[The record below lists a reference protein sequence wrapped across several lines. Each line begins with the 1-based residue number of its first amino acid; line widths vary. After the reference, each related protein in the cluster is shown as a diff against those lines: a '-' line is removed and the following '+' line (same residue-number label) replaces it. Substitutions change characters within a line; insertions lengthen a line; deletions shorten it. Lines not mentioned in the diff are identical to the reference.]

1 MTLIIGNDQTN
12 ILYGTVGEDTIAGL
26 GGDDY
31 LEGRGGNDVLN
42 GGAGNDDLS
51 GGDGNDLLNG
61 DAGDDELNGGVG
73 NDTAD
78 GGSGTDSYN
87 NDYSSRATGL
97 SMNFSS
103 ATGNGTIVV
112 GAETDTLISIEKFYD
127 FKGTN
132 FDDTIVGA
140 IGADL
145 YLRGLAGHD
154 LISGNAG
161 GDWIYG
167 GDGNDT
173 IDGGADNDYLYGEAD
188 NDVVNGGVGNDDL
201 SGGDGN
207 DLLNGDAGDDELNGG
222 VGNDTADGGSGTDSY
237 NNDYSSRATGL
248 SMNFSSA
255 TGNGTIVVGAE
266 TDTLISIEKFYDF
279 KGTNFDD
286 TIVGAIGA
294 DLYLRGLAGH
304 DLISGNAGGDWIYGG
319 NGNDT
324 IDGGADNDYLYGE
337 TGNDILEPG
346 LGRDYADGG
355 TDIDILKID
364 YTFLTANIIST
375 LTNSGSGTVLTA
387 ANSVNYVNIEKFSI
401 IGGSGNDVLLG
412 GDFDDTL
419 KGGSGDDILNGGGG
433 LDILQGGVGD
443 DAYIT
448 DEPGENISEYANEG
462 TDIIR
467 TSVSYTIEGLANI
480 ENVSLTGTNNVNTT
494 GNSLNNKLIGNSSNN
509 MLTGKGG
516 DDTLEGSGG
525 DDSLNGDDGDDYLVG
540 VNPKDASP
548 GTDEIDIFKGG
559 AGADIIILG
568 DATKTYYDDG
578 NNRTN
583 GKFDFALIKDF
594 NIGKDKI
601 QLFGPRENYL
611 LLSSPID
618 EIFGTGIF
626 LNRPGDEAAE
636 LIAIVEGST
645 GLELNDNYF
654 TNWSKIYFNDFEK
667 GIANE
672 WSNQA
677 FAMTPIGARRFLG
690 KFSNSSVS
698 LSLENNIF
706 ANSRISLDFDLYIID
721 SWDGNNASYGPDK
734 FIVSLS
740 NCQKLLDTTFSNQE
754 LSDYPQVFPS
764 ISGIGTYP
772 AGSGANEID
781 TLGYTYT
788 GNSVYRISLE
798 FYITSPLIS
807 LDFAGFGLQGIGDES
822 WGLDNVSISVLEE
835 VDFLPGVLSFD
846 KATYEV
852 DESSFANIIINRS
865 GGSDGEVSGTIL
877 YSPGTAT
884 SPDDYNST
892 SIAVIFAA
900 GETNKTVTIPI
911 INDGLFEA
919 DETLNLT
926 LLNLTGGATIGSQP
940 TTVITIINDDLPQ
953 RGIINLNNSNYT
965 VNENETGN
973 ITLTRTNGSDGEVS
987 VTLTPS
993 SGSAIAPYDY
1003 IKSPI
1008 TVIFANG
1015 ETSQNIGIPLV
1026 NDIANESDETIY
1038 LTLSNPTGGATLGT
1052 QINAV
1057 ITIVDDDFASQ
1068 YASSVI
1074 ALSSQY
1080 SSTAWSA
1087 EQALGQPNTFTYGD
1101 YSTSWAPRPL
1111 NADGDFDA
1119 DEFITVGFSYPVY
1132 ASGIE
1137 IRETFGNGFVRS
1149 IELLDNQGDY
1159 HSIWSGSDTSLPG
1172 RPVNFR
1178 VDFKRTNYLVVGAKI
1193 NVDVDHNLS
1202 AWEEIDSVQLF
1213 SSDEV
1218 LSNGSIQ
1225 FSDNMYSFIENG
1237 IPVSRIILDRIN
1249 GSDGEVN
1256 VTITAYNGSAI
1267 APDDYNNTSI
1277 TVSFANG
1284 ETSKTITIPIIND
1297 SVYEPTETV
1306 NLALS
1311 NPTGGA
1317 TLGTQTTA
1325 VLSIIDNDAV
1335 PGILAFSQAN
1345 YSINEDSTPI
1355 VAVTVNRTG
1364 GSDGAVSATISLTD
1378 GTATGPDDYINTSA
1392 TVNFANGE
1400 TSKVVT
1406 IPIVNDGVFETNET
1420 IYLTL
1425 NNPTNGATL
1434 GSQNTATL
1442 TIIDNDALPGII
1454 GFSGAN
1460 STVNEDGTPITQVT
1474 LTRTGGS
1481 NGEVSVTLT
1490 PDGGTATA
1498 GFDYNITPI
1507 TITFASGETSKIVTI
1522 PFINDTVYEP
1532 TETVNLTLSS
1542 PTGGATLG
1550 TITAAVLNII
1560 DDDAVAG
1567 LLSFSNAAYNI
1578 NENGTSAAQV
1588 TVNRTGGSDGAVSST
1603 VTLSNGTATAGSD
1616 YVANPINI
1624 NFANGETS
1632 KTVSIPIIND
1642 TVLENT
1648 ETINLTLTNPT
1659 GGVNLDNSQ
1668 KNAILNILDD
1678 DFKPTLTII
1687 TNPQQVTEGNTIQ
1700 GTVFRNSDTTHP
1712 LIVALVNSDN
1722 SQIIAPN
1729 TVTIPAGANSA
1740 NFNIT
1745 AVDDTSIDLPG
1756 NYTIIATAAGFVG
1769 SSYTVALIDN
1779 DGVNLTLSLAAN
1791 SISENGGKV
1800 QATVTRNIV
1809 TNTPLQ
1815 VQLSSSDTTEATV
1828 PQTVII
1834 PANQASITFEIQGID
1849 DTMLDGTQSVI
1860 IIAKPTYTSS
1870 DISVDAGQATAN
1882 LNVIDNESPS
1892 LTLTLDK
1899 NIISETGTATASI
1912 TRNTPTT
1919 EPLTVN
1925 LASSD
1930 ITEVTVPATVTIP
1943 VGQASASFIVTG
1955 VNDGASDAIQTVNL
1969 TASANGFNG
1978 GVKTIEVSDIDV
1990 PDLDITNLASTTNPI
2005 FTGKQSFLTYR
2016 VENKGFSP
2024 ATGAWTDRI
2033 YLSTDN
2039 KFDISDSPITETT
2052 FSPTIP
2058 FNSFYERTIPFFA
2071 PRTVGEYYLIASTD
2085 ANNTVNEGTGLGEQ
2099 NNMVIIP
2106 ITVIP
2111 AYKATVYTD
2120 TIIGTNGQSV
2130 PLRGSAV
2137 NNADNSPVPFE
2148 FVTIKIENN
2157 GTIREFSALTDGNGN
2172 FVKSFN
2178 PLPTEGGQYNINA
2191 YFPNNLTEDIVPEDS
2206 FQLLGMKFDTSQA
2219 TNKVIADTPF
2229 TGTVTLENMT
2239 NIGITGI
2246 YATVDSVVPGWNVQV
2261 NTPKNLSGFGNN
2273 TLSYTITAPND
2284 SYITQD
2290 SFNIRLTSAEG
2301 ATAALPVNVNLERIF
2316 PRLVASTNLVN
2327 SGMLRGNQTLVE
2339 FQVTNEGGGIAKNIE
2354 VELPNEPW
2362 LKLASPASISALN
2375 PGESTKVTLLLTP
2388 DPHLSLTEYTGDL
2401 LLDAEGYDG
2410 DLSVKY
2416 IFRAISEAKGSI
2428 RINTVDELFYF
2439 AEGAPKL
2446 ANATV
2451 TLRDY
2456 FTNEV
2461 IATAVTDNTGLI
2473 NLANINEGSYKL
2485 EVKADKHDTFRQT
2498 IQLDAGETEKI
2509 NAFLSRQT
2517 VQYNW
2522 TVTQTEIEDKYNITV
2537 ESVFETNVPI
2547 PTVVIDP
2554 PLIDLEGLDVVGQV
2568 MQVDMTLTNHG
2579 LIAANDLRFS
2589 FSDHPFY
2596 KIEPLVSNIDSLG
2609 AKSSAK
2615 IPIRVTRIADENT
2628 ALSSSEDLSLQISG
2642 NMETLSSGGG
2652 CGISGSVAYSYKCG
2666 GQDIGK
2672 SAGISFNN
2680 VAGSGGSCSWNPWG
2694 DGPGSFWGPGGTTT
2708 TTTSNCDPCVEKVLG
2723 TLVDCAINFIPIYAD
2738 FNQCQLALF
2747 NCSKDIFID
2756 QKIDP
2761 LTLPQTTINCVQA
2774 ILKCFEAAS
2783 RKTPIGK
2790 IQVIIDCTID
2800 LLLSC
2805 QNETT
2810 KELVKGSIKAIRI
2823 INKLLKKNKIA
2834 SSSITDEG
2842 SLDSNLILDIDIAKD
2857 SNSWTASS
2865 LDENTISSILLDA
2878 PDGIPQS
2885 AWDLL
2890 TTHIQRMLT
2899 VYDSFSNL
2907 FGSNVWLSDET
2918 QVLPA
2923 WIAAFLARTEGK
2935 TTEDAKVSIFERN
2948 ELLSL
2953 PLPINVTGTDV
2964 NKFIDRWNRSINYWT
2979 AGVFL
2984 QTDVP
2989 FGESIDF
2996 IAFDEIYEISRDA
3009 VEAINQSVSEGFNF
3023 IDEGVIYAVDQ
3034 LKQSLEG
3041 VNGGGVCAKVKISID
3056 QEAVTTRSAFLGNL
3070 EIDNGNSTNLTDLAI
3085 TLKITDQNGII
3096 VDNLFGISNPILT
3109 NITAIDGTGVLGG
3122 DDPNTTHNEGLGSA
3136 QWTFIPTHLAAP
3148 QTATTYNIGGTLS
3161 YKENG
3166 QFINVPLLS
3175 TGITVVPQA
3184 ELYLDY
3190 FQSRNV
3196 YGDDPFTDATEISV
3210 PFDLAV
3216 LVQNQGYGDAK
3227 NLRITSSQ
3235 PEIVDNEKGLL
3246 IDFNII
3252 GSQLNGQDVSPS
3264 LAVNFGDI
3272 KPGET
3277 AVADWLLKST
3287 LQGKFIEYKATFEHI
3302 NGLGNK
3308 ELSLIKEV
3316 KIHELIHIVKA
3327 SSDSLPD
3334 FLVDDQFDAKFYPD
3348 TLYFGNGTTSPVT
3361 AIDTATV
3368 DATVTIFDLEA
3379 EITLNATSGWNYIR
3393 LVDPANGQFQIKEL
3407 RRSDGTLINVDNI
3420 WRTDRTFPATGRP
3433 KYENILHFLDYNS
3446 TGSYT
3451 ISYGSDDSTAPKV
3464 REILDVAPNPRKVPV
3479 DKLTVVFTEPIRA
3492 NTFDYQDLSLTLDNG
3507 VNLINNEVTISQADP
3522 ITFQINNLA
3531 SMTGMIGQYQFSVNA
3546 LDIQDLAGN
3555 NGAGFVSENWTFTG
3569 DKPGIASIT
3578 GFNSTLLNTSVDVF
3592 QVTFTEPINPSSFD
3606 YNDITLRRNNG
3617 ESLLNNTVAI
3627 AQIDPTTFRVG
3638 NFAQFTNTEGDYQ
3651 LLISS
3656 NSVQDLD
3663 NNYGVG
3669 GKGFNWVLDKTYPSI
3684 TSITDVTSP
3693 RNTPVSSLEISF
3705 SEAIQQDSF
3714 DVSDLILRKG
3724 VGVNSAPQ
3732 QLNGVSI
3739 QKRNETTYTIQG
3751 LRDLQS
3757 DSGTYSLA
3765 VNGSGIKD
3773 PAGNSVTNSLAET
3786 WLLDR
3791 TEPGSPTNIQVNATS
3806 FYLSRE
3812 GIESQN
3818 TNSLNQEGQ
3827 YLVNSKSISITG
3839 DLAEPSL
3846 KVFFKDLTASQDLGQ
3861 AIVSGVSFGSNISLP
3876 SHGTHN
3882 LEIQVQDAAGNLST
3896 TYLDVFVDI
3905 TQPAI
3910 TKFFNDPSST
3920 LDPANS
3926 IDIQFSE
3933 RVAMNTFDKSDIS
3946 LSRNGVVLNLP
3957 DTVAVEFL
3965 SGTTYRIK
3973 GLGDLVNSPANYSM
3987 LVNATTI
3994 QDNAGNSGVAPK
4006 TATFS
4011 ILAPPSPGISL
4022 TPAGGNTSVT
4032 EAGNIDTY
4040 NVVLLTQPTANVV
4053 ISCET
4058 VGQVFLNKTAL
4069 TFTPSNWNVPQA
4081 VTVSAIDDALTEGT
4095 HSASIQHSIS
4105 STDASYV
4112 GFTIPTLLV
4121 QVQDND
4127 ASITGKIWQDA
4138 DGNRLNNGEGGLAG
4152 WTVFLDADLDGELDP
4167 GERTTL
4173 TDNSGA
4179 YRFDDLRPGAVSV
4192 AQVLQNGWRQTFPQ
4206 LEMSTTAS
4214 DLPLVLPSVD
4224 LGLPATGLA
4233 SFNFSRSNYLV
4244 KEDGTALTEVWIS
4257 RGGDLSQSAS
4267 VTLRL
4272 SDGTATGCGCAAS
4285 AVSNDFNFSPIT
4297 ITFSPNQAMRLV
4309 HVENARLANAAAI
4322 RIRDD
4327 SKAEAS
4333 EDFQLQLTNPSGNAV
4348 IGDQGSATVTIIDND
4363 SASGADLL
4371 ASLATAQPDQPAT
4384 AISLNP
4390 AASAL
4395 IGLDAFL
4402 ADSRFASFRGQGFSS
4417 VIIDTGM
4424 DVDHSLF
4431 GADLNLDGRADR
4443 LAYQYDF
4450 ADGDANANDL
4460 SGHGTHIASIISS
4473 VASGSSLIA
4482 LKVFKD
4488 SGSGSFADLE
4498 RALQWVNANAAAY
4511 NIASVNLSLGD
4522 GLNWADPSSRYGL
4535 GDEFAALA
4543 SQGVL
4548 ISAAAGNSFYKFAS
4562 TPGLS
4567 YPGVDPNVIPVGAVW
4582 TEDMGGNHRFTNG
4595 AIDFTTAPDRIA
4607 SFSQRELD
4615 GLPFLAPG
4623 ILIEGARAGGGTM
4636 TMGGTSQ
4643 ATAFV
4648 SALATIAQQISVA
4661 AISRRLTVAEFKTLL
4676 TQSADW
4682 LVDGDDENDNVI
4694 NTGANFPRV
4703 NALRLAETIAALD
4716 PQAVIT
4722 TEGSQ
4727 GGSVDGPA
4735 APRPTTLSLTHTIN
4749 LVAGQVASG
4758 LDFGNQLLPTLSIT
4772 GLAADQPEGNSG
4784 STAYTFTVTR
4794 SGATSSTSSA
4804 DWSVSGGG
4812 INPALAS
4819 AFVGGRFPTGTVSF
4833 AAGEVSQTI
4842 TVYVAGDTAVELD
4855 EGFTVTLSAPSGAIL
4870 DATALSASGTILND
4884 DFLPAPS
4891 LTLLTTTTF
4900 TEDSHAHGIGAV
4912 VASFTT
4918 SDALAVAL
4926 SDSLHYALGSGA
4938 DAGKVLLTAA
4948 GLALVNAGSD
4958 LPAFSLTPSHGAIS
4972 GLAVSVDPSVIPAN
4986 DGPASL
4992 AISGTAAVGN
5002 TLAVVQQSPDSDGAG
5017 TAPSISWQTSTAGG
5031 SWSAVSTNPTYKLST
5046 ADEGK
5051 QLRAVVSYIDGQ
5063 GFNESITTPTL
5074 AVPLLPTVAINA
5086 STTAQQE
5093 GNIGSTPYSFS
5104 INRSGDLSGESRVS
5118 WSVEGSGANPA
5129 TALDFAGGALPA
5141 GSALFGPGQDTLSL
5155 AISVVGDG
5163 SLEPDEGFRIQLHS
5177 PIGARLSTATSTGLL
5192 QILNDDQPAP
5202 TYSFVATPQIVY
5214 EGSTLHIA
5222 ITTTNVEVGRS
5233 LWWQLSGTGIN
5244 AADFSDGLLSGAALI
5259 GSDGR
5264 AAFTKG
5270 IAADAAVEQ
5279 EETLAVRFFS
5289 DADRTQLLGSSLAV
5303 TIKEPSVGVVTE
5315 GNDVIIGTAA
5325 AEAVTGVPNGS
5336 AARGRGSLDRLTGG
5350 GGADIFLLGDAQGPY
5365 YVDGTSGLGST
5376 DLALITDFTSDDRIQ
5391 LHGAS
5396 GTYRLVSG
5404 RHGGIPGVRIDALAT
5419 APGNTP
5425 EAIGFVQ
5432 AATLASLTLT
5442 NPNQF
5447 LYV

>member
-1 MTLIIGNDQTN
+1 MALIIGNDQTN
-12 ILYGTVGEDTIAGL
+12 ILFGTAGEDTITGL

-31 LEGRGGNDVLN
+31 LEGQGGHDILN
-42 GGAGNDDLS
+42 
-51 GGDGNDLLNG
+51 GGDGNDALSGGEGDDNQNGEAGNDYLHGDKGNDTIDGGEGVDTYISNYSDRTIGLIMSYNSDTGNGMIVVGDETDIIISIERTFDFKGTTFDDNIFGTSDTDQYLSGLAGNDLISGNAGGDWIFGGDGNDTLNG
-61 DAGDDELNGGVG
+61 GADDDELRGEAG
-73 NDTAD
+73 NDIINGEAGNDNLYGDTGNDAID
-78 GGSGTDSYN
+78 GGEGVDTYISNYSDRTVGLNMSY
-87 NDYSSRATGL
+87 D
-97 SMNFSS
+97 S
-103 ATGNGTIVV
+103 ATDNSIIVV
-112 GAETDTLISIEKFYD
+112 GTETDTLISIERFYD
-127 FKGTN
+127 FKGTGFN
-132 FDDTIVGA
+132 DIILGTS
-140 IGADL
+140 GADW
-145 YLRGLAGHD
+145 YLSGLAGND

-173 IDGGADNDYLYGEAD
+173 LNGGADDDELRGEAGNDIINGEAGNDNLYGDTGNDAIDGGE
-188 NDVVNGGVGNDDL
+188 GVDTYISNYSDRTVG
-201 SGGDGN
+201 
-207 DLLNGDAGDDELNGG
+207 LNM
-222 VGNDTADGGSGTDSY
+222 SY
-237 NNDYSSRATGL
+237 D
-248 SMNFSSA
+248 SA
-255 TGNGTIVVGAE
+255 TDNSIIVVGTE
-266 TDTLISIEKFYDF
+266 TDTLISIERFYDF
-279 KGTNFDD
+279 KGTGFNDIILG
-286 TIVGAIGA
+286 TSGA
-294 DLYLRGLAGH
+294 DWYLSGLAGN

-319 NGNDT
+319 DGNDALN
-324 IDGGADNDYLYGE
+324 GGADDDGVRGEEGNDILNGEAGNDNLYGDTGDDLITGDAGADWLYGGDGTDTLIGGSDNDQLTGE
-337 TGNDILEPG
+337 AGNDILEPG

-355 TDIDILKID
+355 TDIDILKVD
-364 YTFLTANIIST
+364 YSFLSTNIIST
-375 LTNSGSGTVLTA
+375 LTNGGSGTVLTA

-462 TDIIR
+462 TDTIT
-467 TSVSYTIEGLANI
+467 TSVSYTIEELDNI
-480 ENVSLTGTNNVNTT
+480 EYVSLTGTNNVNAT
-494 GNSLNNKLIGNSSNN
+494 GNVLNNRLTGNNSNN

-559 AGADIIILG
+559 AGADTFILG

-594 NIGKDKI
+594 NIEEDKI
-601 QLFGPRENYL
+601 QLFGPTDNYL
-611 LLSSPID
+611 LLSSPIED
-618 EIFGTGIF
+618 ILGTGIF
-626 LNRPGDEAAE
+626 LNRPGDEVDE
-636 LIAIVEGST
+636 LIAIVEGTT
-645 GLELNDNYF
+645 GLEMNAYYF
-654 TNWSKIYFNDFEK
+654 ANWSKIYFNDFEK
-667 GIANE
+667 ETGDE
-672 WSNQA
+672 WSNKTHA
-677 FAMTPIGARRFLG
+677 ITPIDARRFLG
-690 KFSNSSVS
+690 KFSNDSVS
-698 LSLENNIF
+698 LSLENDMF
-706 ANSRISLDFDLYIID
+706 SNSRISLDFDLYIID
-721 SWDGNNASYGPDK
+721 SWDGNNTSYGPDK
-734 FIVSLS
+734 FVVSLNDS
-740 NCQKLLDTTFSNQE
+740 QKLLDTTFSNQE
-754 LSDYPQVFPS
+754 LSDYPQVYPN

-772 AGSGANEID
+772 AGSGAKEID
-781 TLGYTYT
+781 TLGYAYT
-788 GNSVYRISLE
+788 GNSVYHISLD
-798 FYITSPLIS
+798 FYSSSPLIS
-807 LDFAGFGLQGIGDES
+807 LDFAGVGLQGIGDES

-846 KATYEV
+846 KATYEL

-865 GGSDGEVSGTIL
+865 GGSDGEVSATIL
-877 YSPGTAT
+877 YSSGTAT
-884 SPDDYNST
+884 FPDDYNST

-900 GETNKTVTIPI
+900 GETNKIVTIPI
-911 INDGLFEA
+911 INDGQFEA
-919 DETLNLT
+919 DETFNLT
-926 LLNLTGGATIGSQP
+926 LSNPTGGATLGSQP
-940 TTVITIINDDLPQ
+940 KTFITIINDDLPQ
-953 RGIINLNNSNYT
+953 RGIINLDNSNYT
-965 VNENETGN
+965 VNENETSN
-973 ITLTRTNGSDGEVS
+973 ITLTRTNGSDGEVG
-987 VTLTPS
+987 VILTPS
-993 SGSAIAPYDY
+993 
-1003 IKSPI
+1003 
-1008 TVIFANG
+1008 
-1015 ETSQNIGIPLV
+1015 
-1026 NDIANESDETIY
+1026 
-1038 LTLSNPTGGATLGT
+1038 
-1052 QINAV
+1052 
-1057 ITIVDDDFASQ
+1057 
-1068 YASSVI
+1068 
-1074 ALSSQY
+1074 
-1080 SSTAWSA
+1080 
-1087 EQALGQPNTFTYGD
+1087 
-1101 YSTSWAPRPL
+1101 
-1111 NADGDFDA
+1111 
-1119 DEFITVGFSYPVY
+1119 
-1132 ASGIE
+1132 
-1137 IRETFGNGFVRS
+1137 
-1149 IELLDNQGDY
+1149 
-1159 HSIWSGSDTSLPG
+1159 
-1172 RPVNFR
+1172 
-1178 VDFKRTNYLVVGAKI
+1178 
-1193 NVDVDHNLS
+1193 
-1202 AWEEIDSVQLF
+1202 
-1213 SSDEV
+1213 
-1218 LSNGSIQ
+1218 
-1225 FSDNMYSFIENG
+1225 
-1237 IPVSRIILDRIN
+1237 
-1249 GSDGEVN
+1249 
-1256 VTITAYNGSAI
+1256 NGSAI
-1267 APDDYNNTSI
+1267 APDDYTNTPI
-1277 TVSFANG
+1277 TVTFANG
-1284 ETSKTITIPIIND
+1284 ENSKTVTIPINND
-1297 SVYEPTETV
+1297 TFNEPTETV

-1335 PGILAFSQAN
+1335 PGVLVFSQAY

-1400 TSKVVT
+1400 TSKAVT

-1442 TIIDNDALPGII
+1442 TIIDNDALPGLI

-1498 GFDYNITPI
+1498 EFDYNITPI

-1668 KNAILNILDD
+1668 KNVILNILDD

-1687 TNPQQVTEGNTIQ
+1687 INPQQVTEGNTIQ

-2016 VENKGFSP
+2016 VENKGLSP

-2401 LLDAEGYDG
+2401 LLDAEGNDG

-2416 IFRAISEAKGSI
+2416 SFRAISEAKGSI

-2451 TLRDY
+2451 TLWDY

-2473 NLANINEGSYKL
+2473 NLANINVGSYKL

-2579 LIAANDLRFS
+2579 LIAANDLSFS

-2596 KIEPLVSNIDSLG
+2596 KIEPLVNNIGTLG
-2609 AKSSAK
+2609 AKSSAI
-2615 IPIRVTRIADENT
+2615 IPIRVTRIADDNT
-2628 ALSSSEDLSLQISG
+2628 TLSSSEELSLQSSG
-2642 NMETLSSGGG
+2642 KMEILSSGGG
-2652 CGISGSVAYSYKCG
+2652 CGCSGSVAYSYKCG
-2666 GQDIGK
+2666 GQQISK
-2672 SAGISFNN
+2672 SAGIGFNN
-2680 VAGSGGSCSWNPWG
+2680 VAGSGGSCFWNPWG
-2694 DGPGSFWGPGGTTT
+2694 DSPGSPWEPGGN
-2708 TTTSNCDPCVEKVLG
+2708 SVSVSMDIDCNKGPDDPVEALSKCLIRLLAWSLTAPGQRITDCV
-2723 TLVDCAINFIPIYAD
+2723 A
-2738 FNQCQLALF
+2738 
-2747 NCSKDIFID
+2747 
-2756 QKIDP
+2756 
-2761 LTLPQTTINCVQA
+2761 A
-2774 ILKCFEAAS
+2774 ILICLGPVLLTKQAS
-2783 RKTPIGK
+2783 SISPISCISALITCATGKLTPSLIGMIFGCAQDLEIIK
-2790 IQVIIDCTID
+2790 IGIQGSQGN
-2800 LLLSC
+2800 LLSH
-2805 QNETT
+2805 QASLENYSSPISKLDQLT
-2810 KELVKGSIKAIRI
+2810 KFYERLVKVVQPLRVILGNDNWFKGGEEDNTSLFAWLDAFVLTISEASPGTVKISAIEREE
-2823 INKLLKKNKIA
+2823 L
-2834 SSSITDEG
+2834 
-2842 SLDSNLILDIDIAKD
+2842 LDIPFPAPV
-2857 SNSWTASS
+2857 S
-2865 LDENTISSILLDA
+2865 LLE
-2878 PDGIPQS
+2878 
-2885 AWDLL
+2885 
-2890 TTHIQRMLT
+2890 
-2899 VYDSFSNL
+2899 
-2907 FGSNVWLSDET
+2907 
-2918 QVLPA
+2918 
-2923 WIAAFLARTEGK
+2923 
-2935 TTEDAKVSIFERN
+2935 VSR
-2948 ELLSL
+2948 
-2953 PLPINVTGTDV
+2953 
-2964 NKFIDRWNRSINYWT
+2964 FIDRWNRSVDYWN
-2979 AGVFL
+2979 AGIL
-2984 QTDVP
+2984 SLHELPEGLIT
-2989 FGESIDF
+2989 DF
-2996 IAFDEIYEISRDA
+2996 IPIDELYKSLGNALDA
-3009 VEAINQSVSEGFNF
+3009 EHNSFTEGFSDSF
-3023 IDEGVIYAVDQ
+3023 AG
-3034 LKQSLEG
+3034 LKEVAKRILTPESG
-3041 VNGGGVCAKVKISID
+3041 TDGVCAQVRISID
-3056 QEAVTTRSAFLGNL
+3056 QEAVMTRSAFLGNL
-3070 EIDNGNSTNLTDLAI
+3070 EIDNGNSTNLANVAI
-3085 TLKITDQNGII
+3085 TLRITDQNGNF
-3096 VDNLFGISNPILT
+3096 VNNLFGITNPTLK
-3109 NITAIDGTGVLGG
+3109 NITAVDGTGVLAG
-3122 DDPNTTHNEGLGSA
+3122 DDPNTSQNEGLGSA
-3136 QWTFIPTHLAAP
+3136 EWTFIPTHLAAP

-3161 YKENG
+3161 YTENG
-3166 QFINVPLLS
+3166 QVINVPLLS
-3175 TGITVVPQA
+3175 TGITVLPQA

-3252 GSQLNGQDVSPS
+3252 GSQLNGQDVTPS

-3272 KPGET
+3272 KAGET
-3277 AVADWLLKST
+3277 VVADWLLKST

-3316 KIHELIHIVKA
+3316 KIHELIHKVQA
-3327 SSDSLPD
+3327 NSDSLPD
-3334 FLVDDQFDAKFYPD
+3334 FLVNDQYDAKFYPD

-3368 DATVTIFDLEA
+3368 DATVAIFDLEA
-3379 EITLNATSGWNYIR
+3379 QITLNATSGWNYIR
-3393 LVDPANGQFQIKEL
+3393 LVDPANGQYQIKEL

-3420 WRTDRTFPATGRP
+3420 WRTDRTFPAAGRP

-3446 TGSYT
+3446 TGIYT

-3464 REILDVAPNPRKVPV
+3464 REIVDVSPSPRKIPV
-3479 DKLTVVFTEPIRA
+3479 DKLTIVFTEPIRA

-3507 VNLINNEVTISQADP
+3507 VNLINNEVTISQVDP

-3531 SMTGMIGQYQFSVNA
+3531 SITGMIGQYQFSVNA

-3555 NGAGFVSENWTFTG
+3555 NGAGFVGENWTFTG

-3578 GFNSTLLNTSVDVF
+3578 GLNSTLLNTSVDAF

-3627 AQIDPTTFRVG
+3627 AQIDATTFRVG

-3651 LLISS
+3651 LLISA

-3669 GKGFNWVLDKTYPSI
+3669 GKGFNWVHDITQPFI

-3732 QLNGVSI
+3732 QLNGVTI

-3751 LRDLQS
+3751 LRDLQF

-3765 VNGSGIKD
+3765 VNGTGIKD

-3786 WLLDR
+3786 WILDR

-3806 FYLSRE
+3806 FYFSRE

-3818 TNSLNQEGQ
+3818 TDSLNQEGQ

-3839 DLAEPSL
+3839 DLAETSL

-3876 SHGTHN
+3876 SHGAHN

-3910 TKFFNDPSST
+3910 TKFLNDPSST

-3933 RVAMNTFDKSDIS
+3933 RVALNTFDKSDIS

-3973 GLGDLVNSPANYSM
+3973 GLGDLVNSPGNYSM

-3994 QDNAGNSGVAPK
+3994 QDNAGNSGAAPK

-4022 TPAGGNTSVT
+4022 TPAGGNTSVS

-4040 NVVLLTQPTANVV
+4040 NVVLLTQPSANVV
-4053 ISCET
+4053 VSCET
-4058 VGQVFLNKTAL
+4058 PGQVFLNKTAL

-4081 VTVSAIDDALTEGT
+4081 VTVSAVDDALTEGNHT
-4095 HSASIQHSIS
+4095 ASIQHSIN

-4112 GFTIPTLLV
+4112 GLTIPTLLV
-4121 QVQDND
+4121 RVQDND
-4127 ASITGKIWQDA
+4127 ASITSKIWHDA

-4192 AQVLQNGWRQTFPQ
+4192 AQVLQNGWRQTFPR

-4297 ITFSPNQAMRLV
+4297 ITFAPNQAMRLV
-4309 HVENARLANAAAI
+4309 PVENARLANAAAI

-4333 EDFQLQLTNPSGNAV
+4333 EDFQLQLTNPSSNAV
-4348 IGDQGSATVTIIDND
+4348 IGDQGTATVTIIDND
-4363 SASGADLL
+4363 SASGEDLL

-4402 ADSRFASFRGQGFSS
+4402 ADTRFASFRGHGFSS
-4417 VIIDTGM
+4417 VIIDTGI
-4424 DVDHSLF
+4424 DSDHSLF
-4431 GADLNLDGRADR
+4431 GADLNRDGRADR

-4498 RALQWVNANAAAY
+4498 RALQWVNVNAAAY

-4522 GLNWADPSSRYGL
+4522 GLNWAEPSSRYGL

-4582 TEDMGGNHRFTNG
+4582 TEDVGGNHRFTNG

-4636 TMGGTSQ
+4636 SMGGTSQ

-4676 TQSADW
+4676 AQSADW
-4682 LVDGDDENDNVI
+4682 LVDGDNENDNVI

-4722 TEGSQ
+4722 TGGSQ

-4735 APRPTTLSLTHTIN
+4735 APSPTTLSLSHTIN

-4772 GLAADQPEGNSG
+4772 GLAAVQPEGNSG

-4794 SGATSSTSSA
+4794 SGATSSASSA

-4870 DATALSASGTILND
+4870 DASATSASGIIRND
-4884 DFLPAPS
+4884 DAPAAPS
-4891 LTLLTTTTF
+4891 LTLLSTTTF
-4900 TEDSHAHGIGAV
+4900 TEDSPAHGIGAV
-4912 VASFTT
+4912 VVSFSTT
-4918 SDALAVAL
+4918 DALAVAL

-4958 LPAFSLTPSHGAIS
+4958 LPAFSLIPSHGTIS
-4972 GLAVSVDPSVIPAN
+4972 GLEVSVDPSVIPAN

-5017 TAPSISWQTSTAGG
+5017 NAPSISWQTSTAGG
-5031 SWSAVSTNPTYKLST
+5031 SWSVVSTNPTYQLST

-5051 QLRAVVSYIDGQ
+5051 QLRAVVSYTDGQ

-5074 AVPLLPTVAINA
+5074 VVPLLPTVAINA
-5086 STTAQQE
+5086 STTSQQE

-5104 INRSGDLSGESRVS
+5104 IIRSGDLAVESRVS
-5118 WSVEGSGANPA
+5118 WSVEGSSANPA

-5163 SLEPDEGFRIQLHS
+5163 TLEPDEGFRIQLHS

-5233 LWWQLSGTGIN
+5233 LWWQLSGTGIT

-5264 AAFTKG
+5264 AALTKG

-5325 AEAVTGVPNGS
+5325 AEAVTGVPYGS

-5350 GGADIFLLGDAQGPY
+5350 SGADIFLLGDAQGPY
-5365 YVDGTSGLGST
+5365 YDDGTSGLGST
-5376 DLALITDFTSDDRIQ
+5376 DLALITDLTSDDRIQ

-5396 GTYRLVSG
+5396 SAYRLVSG

-5419 APGNTP
+5419 ASGNTP

-5432 AATLASLTLT
+5432 GATLASLTLT